1 MSATT
6 INEVIDALQTIITD
20 SIATNN
26 RVGYF
31 AALYYKVTAAVRDG
45 IAKGQFENGPRMEKF
60 DVIFANRYLDA
71 LNSWKNKQPLSDSW
85 RVAFETAERSSPLI
99 LQQLLLGMNA
109 HINLDLGI
117 AAVEVSNG
125 NMDGV
130 QKDFDAINTIISAL
144 TYEVISEINRV
155 SPLLSLLGLHS
166 SNYSIII
173 QFSIG
178 NARDGAWCFAEDLLG
193 KTGAAYTDCISAR
206 DKTIAQLAG
215 GLANATGLMRIT
227 LWLIHVFEWKKPSNI
242 IKELHDYQKEKITI
256 NPVTTTPAA

>member
-1 MSATT
+1 MPANT
-6 INEVIDALQTIITD
+6 INEVINALQTIITD

-26 RVGYF
+26 RLGYF

-45 IAKGQFENGPRMEKF
+45 IAKGQFENGPRMERF
-60 DVIFANRYLDA
+60 DVIFANRYLNALDA
-71 LNSWKNKQPLSDSW
+71 WKNKKPLSDSW
-85 RVAFETAERSSPLI
+85 RVAFETAERSSPLV

-144 TYEVISEINRV
+144 TYEVISEINRI
-155 SPLLSLLGLHS
+155 SPLISLLGLHS

-173 QFSIG
+173 QFSIS

-193 KTGAAYTDCISAR
+193 KTGSAYTDCINAR
-206 DKTIAQLAG
+206 DKTITQLG
-215 GLANATGLMRIT
+215 VGLAHATGLMRIT
-227 LWLIHVFEWKKPSNI
+227 LWLIHVFEWKNPAKI
-242 IKELHDYQKEKITI
+242 IKELHEYQKEKITV
-256 NPVTTTPAA
+256 NPVTTAPAV

>member
-1 MSATT
+1 MPAST

-20 SIATNN
+20 SIAANS
-26 RVGYF
+26 RIGYF

-71 LNSWKNKQPLSDSW
+71 LSAWKNKQPLSDSW
-85 RVAFETAERSSPLI
+85 RVAFETAERSSLLV

-144 TYEVISEINRV
+144 TYQVISEINRI

-173 QFSIG
+173 QFSID
-178 NARDGAWCFAEDLLG
+178 NARDGAWCFVNVFDLG
-193 KTGAAYTDCISAR
+193 VIN
-206 DKTIAQLAG
+206 TIALYHPQL
-215 GLANATGLMRIT
+215 
-227 LWLIHVFEWKKPSNI
+227 WW
-242 IKELHDYQKEKITI
+242 
-256 NPVTTTPAA
+256 

>member
-1 MSATT
+1 MPAST

-20 SIATNN
+20 SIAASS

-45 IAKGQFENGPRMEKF
+45 ITKGQFENGPRMEKF

-71 LNSWKNKQPLSDSW
+71 LSAWKNKQPMSDSW
-85 RVAFETAERSSPLI
+85 RVAFETAERSSPLV

-144 TYEVISEINRV
+144 TYQVISEINRV

-178 NARDGAWCFAEDLLG
+178 NARDGAWCFAEDLLAKQG
-193 KTGAAYTDCISAR
+193 TAYADCITAR
-206 DKTIAQLAG
+206 DKTIAQLAQ
-215 GLANATGLMRIT
+215 GLAHATGLMRIT
-227 LWLIHVFEWKKPSNI
+227 LWLIHVFEWKSPSKI
-242 IKELHDYQKEKITI
+242 IRELHEYQKEKIVV
-256 NPVTTTPAA
+256 NTPSAIPA